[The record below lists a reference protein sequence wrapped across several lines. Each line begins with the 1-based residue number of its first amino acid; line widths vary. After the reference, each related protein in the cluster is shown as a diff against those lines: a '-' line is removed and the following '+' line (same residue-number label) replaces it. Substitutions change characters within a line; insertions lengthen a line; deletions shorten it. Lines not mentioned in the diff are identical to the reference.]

1 VFAHPLSH
9 ARIRRIDVQKAKKT
23 KGVFAVLTASGEEG
37 ESGCQFPQVGPAV
50 AKTVADLYNAEPKLL
65 EDFERLSK
73 LLLGKR

>member
-65 EDFERLSK
+65 ERFREIIEVTS
-73 LLLGKR
+73 GKR